1 MWFPVAFYR
10 VGNWSTGLRWNTN
23 AACAAAF
30 FEDGVTRLLWF
41 GLYKY
46 KELHCVICRGKA
58 EGIANKVQVTLKVF
72 LYVLYV
78 LCAQNKNMNW
88 WL

>member
-1 MWFPVAFYR
+1 MLAMDVVPSSILSSWELEYWIAVEHQR
-10 VGNWSTGLRWNTN
+10 C
-23 AACAAAF
+23 ACW
-30 FEDGVTRLLWF
+30 VTRLLWF
-41 GLYKY
+41 GLY

-58 EGIANKVQVTLKVF
+58 EGIANKVQATLKVF

-78 LCAQNKNMNW
+78 LCAQNRNMNW